1 MAQTVFV
8 PPTFNSRRLTLNCNT
23 DMINTLKYAQ
33 RLEAAGFSRSQA
45 EAQALVIQ
53 DALDDSMHP
62 FATKSDLN
70 IAVARLDAK
79 IDGVETRLRS
89 EINALDANLRAEIS
103 TLDANFHSK
112 ISTLDTSLRS
122 KISTLDTN
130 FRSAIGN
137 LDTTLNAKIGRVE
150 TTLGSSIRELQ
161 SDMRT
166 VKWILGFMVPILIT
180 LLIPAIQSIY
190 LQLHAN

>member
-23 DMINTLKYAQ
+23 DMINTLKYA
-33 RLEAAGFSRSQA
+33 
-45 EAQALVIQ
+45 
-53 DALDDSMHP
+53 
-62 FATKSDLN
+62 TKSDLN
-70 IAVARLDAK
+70 IAIARLDAK
-79 IDGVETRLRS
+79 IDGVETRLR
-89 EINALDANLRAEIS
+89 AEIS
-103 TLDANFHSK
+103 TLDANFH
-112 ISTLDTSLRS
+112 S

>member
-1 MAQTVFV
+1 
-8 PPTFNSRRLTLNCNT
+8 
-23 DMINTLKYAQ
+23 MINTLKYAK
-33 RLEAAGFSRSQA
+33 RLEAAGFSRVQA
-45 EAQALVIQ
+45 EAQALAIQ
-53 DALDDSMHP
+53 DAFDDALHP

-70 IAVARLDAK
+70 IAVTRLDAK

-89 EINALDANLRAEIS
+89 EIR
-103 TLDANFHSK
+103 T
-112 ISTLDTSLRS
+112 
-122 KISTLDTN
+122 
-130 FRSAIGN
+130 
-137 LDTTLNAKIGRVE
+137 LDTTLRSEIRTLDTTLRSEVGRVE

-166 VKWILGFMVPILIT
+166 VKWILGLMVPVLIT

>member
-1 MAQTVFV
+1 M
-8 PPTFNSRRLTLNCNT
+8 NCNT
-23 DMINTLKYAQ
+23 DMINTLKYAK
-33 RLEAAGFSRSQA
+33 RLEAAGFSRVQA
-45 EAQALVIQ
+45 EAQALAIQ
-53 DALDDSMHP
+53 DAFDDALHP

-70 IAVARLDAK
+70 IAVTRLDAK

-89 EINALDANLRAEIS
+89 EIR
-103 TLDANFHSK
+103 T
-112 ISTLDTSLRS
+112 
-122 KISTLDTN
+122 
-130 FRSAIGN
+130 
-137 LDTTLNAKIGRVE
+137 LDTTLRSEIRTLDTTLRSEVGRVE

-166 VKWILGFMVPILIT
+166 VKWILGLMVPVLIT

>member
-70 IAVARLDAK
+70 IAIARLDAK
-79 IDGVETRLRS
+79 IDGVETRLR
-89 EINALDANLRAEIS
+89 AEIS
-103 TLDANFHSK
+103 TLDANFH
-112 ISTLDTSLRS
+112 S

>member
-1 MAQTVFV
+1 
-8 PPTFNSRRLTLNCNT
+8 
-23 DMINTLKYAQ
+23 MINTLKYAQ

-70 IAVARLDAK
+70 IAVTRLDAK
-79 IDGVETRLRS
+79 IDGVETRLLS
-89 EINALDANLRAEIS
+89 EIR
-103 TLDANFHSK
+103 TLDSK
-112 ISTLDTSLRS
+112 V
-122 KISTLDTN
+122 
-130 FRSAIGN
+130 
-137 LDTTLNAKIGRVE
+137 GRVE

-166 VKWILGFMVPILIT
+166 VKWILGLMVPVLIT

>member
-8 PPTFNSRRLTLNCNT
+8 LPTFNSRRLTLNCNT

-70 IAVARLDAK
+70 IAIARLDAK
-79 IDGVETRLRS
+79 IDGVETRLR
-89 EINALDANLRAEIS
+89 AEIS
-103 TLDANFHSK
+103 A
-112 ISTLDTSLRS
+112 LDTSLRS
-122 KISTLDTN
+122 AIDT
-130 FRSAIGN
+130 
-137 LDTTLNAKIGRVE
+137 LDTTLNAKVDRVE

>member
-1 MAQTVFV
+1 
-8 PPTFNSRRLTLNCNT
+8 
-23 DMINTLKYAQ
+23 MINTLKYAK
-33 RLEAAGFSRSQA
+33 RLEAAGFSRIQA
-45 EAQALVIQ
+45 EAQALAIQ
-53 DALDDSMHP
+53 DAFDDSMHP

-70 IAVARLDAK
+70 IAVTRLDAK

-89 EINALDANLRAEIS
+89 EIR
-103 TLDANFHSK
+103 T
-112 ISTLDTSLRS
+112 
-122 KISTLDTN
+122 
-130 FRSAIGN
+130 
-137 LDTTLNAKIGRVE
+137 LDTTLRSEISALDTTLRSEVGRVE

-166 VKWILGFMVPILIT
+166 VKWILGLMVPVLIT

>member
-1 MAQTVFV
+1 
-8 PPTFNSRRLTLNCNT
+8 
-23 DMINTLKYAQ
+23 MINTLKYAQ

-53 DALDDSMHP
+53 DALDDSMQP

-70 IAVARLDAK
+70 IAVTRLDAK
-79 IDGVETRLRS
+79 IDRLETRLRS
-89 EINALDANLRAEIS
+89 EIS
-103 TLDANFHSK
+103 S
-112 ISTLDTSLRS
+112 
-122 KISTLDTN
+122 LDTN
-130 FRSAIGN
+130 LRSEISSLDTNLRSEISSLDTTLRSEISSLDTTLRSEISN
-137 LDTTLNAKIGRVE
+137 LDTTLRSEVGRVE

-161 SDMRT
+161 SDMHT
-166 VKWILGFMVPILIT
+166 VKWILGLMVPALIT

>member
-8 PPTFNSRRLTLNCNT
+8 PPTFTRSRPTLNCT
-23 DMINTLKYAQ
+23 ADMINTLKYAQ

-53 DALDDSMHP
+53 DALDDSMQP

-70 IAVARLDAK
+70 IAVTRLDAK
-79 IDGVETRLRS
+79 IDRLETRLHSEISSLDTTLRS
-89 EINALDANLRAEIS
+89 EIS
-103 TLDANFHSK
+103 
-112 ISTLDTSLRS
+112 
-122 KISTLDTN
+122 
-130 FRSAIGN
+130 N
-137 LDTTLNAKIGRVE
+137 LDTTLRSEVGRVE

-161 SDMRT
+161 SDMHT
-166 VKWILGFMVPILIT
+166 VKWILGLMVPALIT

>member
-1 MAQTVFV
+1 
-8 PPTFNSRRLTLNCNT
+8 
-23 DMINTLKYAQ
+23 MINKLKYAQ

-70 IAVARLDAK
+70 VAVARLDAK

-89 EINALDANLRAEIS
+89 EISA
-103 TLDANFHSK
+103 
-112 ISTLDTSLRS
+112 LDTSLH
-122 KISTLDTN
+122 
-130 FRSAIGN
+130 SAIDT
-137 LDTTLNAKIGRVE
+137 LDTTLNAKVDRVE

>member
-1 MAQTVFV
+1 
-8 PPTFNSRRLTLNCNT
+8 
-23 DMINTLKYAQ
+23 MINKLKY
-33 RLEAAGFSRSQA
+33 
-45 EAQALVIQ
+45 
-53 DALDDSMHP
+53 
-62 FATKSDLN
+62 ATKSDLN

-79 IDGVETRLRS
+79 IGC
-89 EINALDANLRAEIS
+89 
-103 TLDANFHSK
+103 
-112 ISTLDTSLRS
+112 
-122 KISTLDTN
+122 
-130 FRSAIGN
+130 
-137 LDTTLNAKIGRVE
+137 VE

>member
-1 MAQTVFV
+1 
-8 PPTFNSRRLTLNCNT
+8 
-23 DMINTLKYAQ
+23 MINTLKYAK
-33 RLEAAGFSRSQA
+33 RLEAAGFSRIQA
-45 EAQALVIQ
+45 EAQALAIQ
-53 DALDDSMHP
+53 DAFDDSMHP

-89 EINALDANLRAEIS
+89 EIRTLDTTLRSEISALDTTLRSA
-103 TLDANFHSK
+103 
-112 ISTLDTSLRS
+112 ISTLDTTLRS
-122 KISTLDTN
+122 EV
-130 FRSAIGN
+130 
-137 LDTTLNAKIGRVE
+137 GRVE

-166 VKWILGFMVPILIT
+166 VKWILGLMVPVLIT

-190 LQLHAN
+190 LQLNAN

>member
-1 MAQTVFV
+1 
-8 PPTFNSRRLTLNCNT
+8 
-23 DMINTLKYAQ
+23 MINTLKYAQ

-70 IAVARLDAK
+70 IAVTRLDAK
-79 IDGVETRLRS
+79 IDGVETRLLS
-89 EINALDANLRAEIS
+89 EIR
-103 TLDANFHSK
+103 TLDSK
-112 ISTLDTSLRS
+112 V
-122 KISTLDTN
+122 
-130 FRSAIGN
+130 
-137 LDTTLNAKIGRVE
+137 GRVE

-166 VKWILGFMVPILIT
+166 VKWILGVMVPILIT

>member
-1 MAQTVFV
+1 
-8 PPTFNSRRLTLNCNT
+8 
-23 DMINTLKYAQ
+23 MINTLKYAK
-33 RLEAAGFSRSQA
+33 RLEAAGFSRVQA
-45 EAQALVIQ
+45 EAQALAIQ
-53 DALDDSMHP
+53 DAFDDALHP

-70 IAVARLDAK
+70 IAVTRLDAK

-89 EINALDANLRAEIS
+89 EIR
-103 TLDANFHSK
+103 T
-112 ISTLDTSLRS
+112 
-122 KISTLDTN
+122 
-130 FRSAIGN
+130 
-137 LDTTLNAKIGRVE
+137 LDTTLRSEVGRVE

-166 VKWILGFMVPILIT
+166 VKWILGLMVPVLIT

>member
-1 MAQTVFV
+1 
-8 PPTFNSRRLTLNCNT
+8 
-23 DMINTLKYAQ
+23 MINTLKYAQ

-70 IAVARLDAK
+70 IAVTRLDAK
-79 IDGVETRLRS
+79 IDGVETRLLS
-89 EINALDANLRAEIS
+89 EIR
-103 TLDANFHSK
+103 TLDSK
-112 ISTLDTSLRS
+112 V
-122 KISTLDTN
+122 
-130 FRSAIGN
+130 
-137 LDTTLNAKIGRVE
+137 GRVE

-161 SDMRT
+161 SDLRT
-166 VKWILGFMVPILIT
+166 VKWILGLMVPVLIT